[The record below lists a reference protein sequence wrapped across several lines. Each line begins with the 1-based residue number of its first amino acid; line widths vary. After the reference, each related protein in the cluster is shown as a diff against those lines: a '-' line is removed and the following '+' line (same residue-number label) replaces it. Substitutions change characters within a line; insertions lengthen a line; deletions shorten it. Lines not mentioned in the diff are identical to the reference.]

1 MKADTVHCDSYII
14 NDDGTHTPSRE
25 TFDVESHKPKAAGQ
39 HWSLHLRRR
48 VLGVLVALIGLP
60 LLLLPGPG
68 LALIGIGLLMMVLP

>member
-14 NDDGTHTPSRE
+14 NDDGTHTPLNNL
-25 TFDVESHKPKAAGQ
+25 DGNAQPKAERQ

-48 VLGVLVALIGLP
+48 ALGVLVTLIGLP

-68 LALIGIGLLMMVLP
+68 LALIGLGLLMVVMP